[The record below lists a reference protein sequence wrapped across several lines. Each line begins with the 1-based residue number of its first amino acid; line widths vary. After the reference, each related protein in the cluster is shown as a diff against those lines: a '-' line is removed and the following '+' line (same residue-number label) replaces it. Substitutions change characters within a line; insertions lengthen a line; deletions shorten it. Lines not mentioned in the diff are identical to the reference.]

1 VANGNDQRNDQRPV
15 RIVLADDHAILR
27 DGLRRLLESKKGFEV
42 VGEAADGRE
51 AIQQVSRLEPD
62 ILLLDMAMPNVTGL
76 AALEE
81 LAKSNSSTKV
91 ILLTAL
97 IDKKDTVA
105 ALQLGARGVV
115 LKESATE
122 LLLKCIETVLAGHH
136 WVGRG
141 AVADLIEALRDMSS
155 GTGGNKQQSYG
166 FTKREL
172 EIIGAIVAGDT
183 NKHIAKRFS
192 ISEDTV
198 KHHLTSIFDKAG
210 VSTRLEL
217 ALFAVHHKVV
227 STD

>member
-1 VANGNDQRNDQRPV
+1 VDKADGKPSV
-15 RIVLADDHAILR
+15 RIVIADDHAILR
-27 DGLRRLLESKKGFEV
+27 DGLRRLLESKPGFEV
-42 VGEAADGRE
+42 VAEAADVRE
-51 AIQQVSRLEPD
+51 AIEQVSRLTPD

-81 LAKSNSSTKV
+81 LGKKQTSTKV

-97 IDKKDTVA
+97 IDKKDTVT

-122 LLLKCIETVLAGHH
+122 LLLKCIETVLAGHY

-141 AVADLIEALRDMSS
+141 AVADLIETLRDMSS
-155 GTGGNKQQSYG
+155 GNSANKPRSYG

-172 EIIGAIVAGDT
+172 EIIGAIVDGDT

-217 ALFAVHHKVV
+217 GLFAIHHKIVN
-227 STD
+227 TD